1 VDASMER
8 PLCERSNDTIAR
20 CQATGIRRGPMHRV
34 HEEMRAVSLRAGS
47 LQIEARRLNRDVAAV
62 A

>member
-1 VDASMER
+1 
-8 PLCERSNDTIAR
+8 
-20 CQATGIRRGPMHRV
+20 MHRV
-34 HEEMRAVSLRAGS
+34 HEEMRAVSLGAGS